1 MSKNHNFE
9 QVCQDICIY
18 HKSVEHIL
26 KPNQKPNSKLN
37 LKKDKL
43 MKKFASQIIR
53 SEQRIKSPF
62 QIEIFQQQQQ
72 LNDKCVEKMSSELVL
87 SQPQKNLSIDLS
99 KKWHL
104 DLSDLTDKG
113 VRDLSNSLSKLQS
126 LEQLNLALC
135 GWGYWNQN
143 ITDKSLQY
151 ITNALI
157 LQNQL
162 HEFNLDL
169 NMWAYENNS
178 ITDEGAKNLMDGIS
192 LLSNLGKLELN
203 LKGWGDGN
211 QDITDNTILG
221 LSRCLKKLGNLS
233 EVKLV
238 LWQNIGKQAI
248 KQLNKTLSKME
259 NLTKIEVK
267 FESCAQQQPVQNNN
281 IDQKLQQ
288 IKINAVQKRR
298 LLFQVEG
305 FMINL
310 ESIINQ
316 RTLWDIILKL

>member
-1 MSKNHNFE
+1 MSKNQDFE

-18 HKSVEHIL
+18 HESVEHKM
-26 KPNQKPNSKLN
+26 KPIQKPISKLN

-62 QIEIFQQQQQ
+62 QIEIFQQQKR
-72 LNDKCVEKMSSELVL
+72 LNDKCVETMSSELVL
-87 SQPQKNLSIDLS
+87 SKPQKNLSIDLS

-113 VRDLSNSLSKLQS
+113 VRDLSEGLSKLQS
-126 LEQLNLALC
+126 LEQLNLTLC

-178 ITDEGAKNLMDGIS
+178 ITDEGAKNLMNGIS
-192 LLSNLGKLELN
+192 GLSNLGKLELN

-211 QDITDNTILG
+211 QDITDNTVLG
-221 LSRCLKKLGNLS
+221 LSTCLKKLGNLS

-259 NLTKIEVK
+259 NLTKIDVK

-281 IDQKLQQ
+281 TDLKLQQ
-288 IKINAVQKRR
+288 IKVNAVYKRR

-305 FMINL
+305 IMINL
-310 ESIINQ
+310 ESLINK

>member
-1 MSKNHNFE
+1 MNKNHNFE
-9 QVCQDICIY
+9 QVCSDICIY
-18 HKSVEHIL
+18 HEPVEYPSNPI
-26 KPNQKPNSKLN
+26 QKQHNKLN

-43 MKKFASQIIR
+43 MKKLASQIIR

-72 LNDKCVEKMSSELVL
+72 LNDKCVETMSSELVL
-87 SQPQKNLSIDLS
+87 SQPKKNLSIDLS
-99 KKWHL
+99 KRWHL

-113 VRDLSNSLSKLQS
+113 VRDLSDGLSKLKS

-192 LLSNLGKLELN
+192 LLQNLGKLELN

-211 QDITDNTILG
+211 QDITDNTIIG

-259 NLTKIEVK
+259 NLTKIDIK
-267 FESCAQQQPVQNNN
+267 FESCAQQQPIQNNN
-281 IDQKLQQ
+281 IDLKLQQ

-305 FMINL
+305 IMINF
-310 ESIINQ
+310 EPVINK

>member
-1 MSKNHNFE
+1 MNKNHNFE
-9 QVCQDICIY
+9 QVCSDICIY
-18 HKSVEHIL
+18 RESVECQAKSIL
-26 KPNQKPNSKLN
+26 KPINKTN

-43 MKKFASQIIR
+43 LQKFASQIIR

-62 QIEIFQQQQQ
+62 QIEIFQQQKQ

-113 VRDLSNSLSKLQS
+113 VRDLSDGLSKLS
-126 LEQLNLALC
+126 CLEQLNLALC

-143 ITDKSLQY
+143 ITDKSLSY
-151 ITNALI
+151 ITNALM

-162 HEFNLDL
+162 NEFNLDL
-169 NMWAYENNS
+169 NMWGYENSS

-248 KQLNKTLSKME
+248 KQLNKTLAKME
-259 NLTKIEVK
+259 NLTKIDVK

-281 IDQKLQQ
+281 IDVKLQQ
-288 IKINAVQKRR
+288 IKVNAVQKRR

-305 FMINL
+305 VMINL
-310 ESIINQ
+310 ESQINK

>member
-1 MSKNHNFE
+1 MNKNHNFE

-18 HKSVEHIL
+18 REVVESHK
-26 KPNQKPNSKLN
+26 KPIQRLISKTN
-37 LKKDKL
+37 IKKDKL

-53 SEQRIKSPF
+53 SEQRIKSAF

-87 SQPQKNLSIDLS
+87 SKPQKNLSIDLT

-113 VRDLSNSLSKLQS
+113 VRDLSDGLSKLSS

-162 HEFNLDL
+162 NEFNLDL
-169 NMWAYENNS
+169 NMWGYENSS

-221 LSRCLKKLGNLS
+221 LSRCLNKLGNLT

-259 NLTKIEVK
+259 NLTKIDVK
-267 FESCAQQQPVQNNN
+267 YESCAQQQPIQNNN
-281 IDQKLQQ
+281 IDIKLQQ
-288 IKINAVQKRR
+288 IKVNAIQKRR

-305 FMINL
+305 VMINL
-310 ESIINQ
+310 ESLINK

>member
-1 MSKNHNFE
+1 MNKNHNFE

-18 HKSVEHIL
+18 HEPIECVATPI
-26 KPNQKPNSKLN
+26 QKQINKLN

-53 SEQRIKSPF
+53 CEQRIKSPF

-87 SQPQKNLSIDLS
+87 SQPKKNLSIDLS

-113 VRDLSNSLSKLQS
+113 VRDLSDGLSKIQS

-211 QDITDNTILG
+211 QDITDNTIIG

-233 EVKLV
+233 EVKLI

-259 NLTKIEVK
+259 NLTKIDIK
-267 FESCAQQQPVQNNN
+267 FESCAQQQPNQNNN
-281 IDQKLQQ
+281 IDLKLQQ
-288 IKINAVQKRR
+288 IKVNAVQKRK

-305 FMINL
+305 VMITL
-310 ESIINQ
+310 ESVINK